1 MITPNQM
8 IERMMKVLLKS
19 IERSLDFDFVQALLN
34 NFLKDHQDIII
45 EDEELTE
52 LMVEMNTM
60 L

>member
-1 MITPNQM
+1 
-8 IERMMKVLLKS
+8 MKVLLKS

-52 LMVEMNTM
+52 LMVKMNMM